1 MITPLHRA
9 TSKTT
14 TRVSITFGAI
24 AFVVF
29 VCISLLI
36 VDSWRS
42 WNAREVELQEMRVET
57 SNLAQAM
64 AQHADDTIKAAD
76 SMTYTLVDRV
86 ETYGNSPSE
95 LARLHGFLQVS
106 LMQLPQLNALAIYD
120 ESGRWIVDSHA
131 TILPNLNNS
140 DREYFTYHRTHTDR
154 GPHIGPP
161 VVSRTTG
168 RWVIPISRRIN
179 DPSGNFSGVAL
190 ATIDVDYF
198 RQFYSKLNIGKFGA
212 LVLGL
217 DNGTMLLRRPYNDN
231 LIGSS
236 MLNSE
241 LFQAFRSRGRMG
253 TLYVTSAQD
262 GVERLVSYRG
272 LENYPVFVAAGFSRQ
287 EILADWWKDTLLH
300 TLGVIVLV
308 IILAMAGARLIRQ
321 IEMRVKTEQELV
333 RARDALEKLNQ
344 ALEQLASQDGLTGLA
359 NRRKFDASL
368 AEEFSRATRDAST
381 LALVMIDVDLF
392 KQYNDIY
399 GHPAGDECL
408 RVISQAI
415 QNLTQSRPGE
425 LAARYGGEEL
435 SVLLPNTDV
444 AGAIAVA
451 EEICKTIELLKIKHL
466 GNPQGVVTV
475 SAGVEAST
483 PGRNTKTAGQLVEA
497 ADKALYAAKSAG
509 RNRVCTYLDIPRL
522 PILLQNSDEGTVQV
536 T

>member
-1 MITPLHRA
+1 
-9 TSKTT
+9 
-14 TRVSITFGAI
+14 
-24 AFVVF
+24 
-29 VCISLLI
+29 
-36 VDSWRS
+36 
-42 WNAREVELQEMRVET
+42 
-57 SNLAQAM
+57 
-64 AQHADDTIKAAD
+64 
-76 SMTYTLVDRV
+76 
-86 ETYGNSPSE
+86 
-95 LARLHGFLQVS
+95 
-106 LMQLPQLNALAIYD
+106 
-120 ESGRWIVDSHA
+120 
-131 TILPNLNNS
+131 
-140 DREYFTYHRTHTDR
+140 
-154 GPHIGPP
+154 
-161 VVSRTTG
+161 
-168 RWVIPISRRIN
+168 
-179 DPSGNFSGVAL
+179 
-190 ATIDVDYF
+190 
-198 RQFYSKLNIGKFGA
+198 
-212 LVLGL
+212 
-217 DNGTMLLRRPYNDN
+217 
-231 LIGSS
+231 
-236 MLNSE
+236 
-241 LFQAFRSRGRMG
+241 
-253 TLYVTSAQD
+253 
-262 GVERLVSYRG
+262 
-272 LENYPVFVAAGFSRQ
+272 
-287 EILADWWKDTLLH
+287 
-300 TLGVIVLV
+300 V